1 MLCSGQP
8 GSPWVG
14 LRERCN
20 NSTAEESSVRPEV
33 PSGSVHGSQ
42 CLLTGCDTIVPL
54 RAGLQIKVALSE
66 VLNSWKLIAD
76 PNRPN

>member
-1 MLCSGQP
+1 M
-8 GSPWVG
+8 
-14 LRERCN
+14 
-20 NSTAEESSVRPEV
+20 RPEV
-33 PSGSVHGSQ
+33 PSSWVRGSQ
-42 CLLTGCDTIVPL
+42 CLLTGCDAIVPL

>member
-1 MLCSGQP
+1 M
-8 GSPWVG
+8 G
-14 LRERCN
+14 LRERYN
-20 NSTAEESSVRPEV
+20 NSTAEESSALGGA
-33 PSGSVHGSQ
+33 SGFVCGSE
-42 CLLTGCDTIVPL
+42 CLLTGCDAIVPL